1 MAYTL
6 FDYAQLAPSNL
17 VRGVI
22 DVFRRESFVM
32 DHLSFPPTKGLQ
44 ETVTR
49 TAGLPAVG
57 FRKIGETFGQSK
69 ATFEPVSERVF
80 DLGGFIDVDKM
91 LVKADPSQMAVH
103 TDAFVTAIS
112 YEFNDYFVNGDPTVD
127 IDGFTGLWYRL
138 QNFLPTR
145 QTILGGGID
154 VSPDSA
160 GLAAAFNLLLDG
172 IDSVISVLDGHMAT
186 LFLVNRTLWLR
197 LNSGLRQLN
206 LFAQDVD
213 QYGRSV
219 MRFGTGGP
227 WIYDLGTQADQATE
241 IIGNS
246 ELVDGSALTGGTP
259 GTDGHT
265 SLYAMRTGGN
275 YLSGM
280 QLYGI
285 DVNKIGLLESG
296 VAYRT
301 VIDWPV
307 GIKHVN
313 PRAIARL
320 VGVEAA

>member
-22 DVFRRESFVM
+22 DVFRRESFIM
-32 DHLSFPPTKGLQ
+32 DHISFPPVKGLQ

-57 FRKIGETFGQSK
+57 FRRIGETFGESK
-69 ATFEPVSERVF
+69 ATFEPVTERIF
-80 DLGGFIDVDKM
+80 DLGGFIDVDKI
-91 LVKADPSQMAVH
+91 LVKADPSQMAIH
-103 TDAFVTAIS
+103 TDAFVTAVA
-112 YEFNDYFVNGDPTVD
+112 YEFNDYFINGDPTVD
-127 IDGFTGLWYRL
+127 VDGFTGLWYRL
-138 QNFLPTR
+138 VNQLPAR
-145 QTILGGGID
+145 QTVTPAALVD

-160 GLAAAFNLLLDG
+160 ALAVAFNDLLDG
-172 IDSVISVLDGHMAT
+172 IDETISVLDGHMAT

-206 LFAQDVD
+206 LFAQDID

-241 IIGNS
+241 IIGNA
-246 ELVDGSALTGGTP
+246 ENLAGSALLGGTA
-259 GTDGHT
+259 T

-280 QLYGI
+280 QLYGL
-285 DVNKIGLLESG
+285 DVQKIGLLENG

-307 GIKHVN
+307 GIKFVN
-313 PRAIARL
+313 PRSIARL
-320 VGVEAA
+320 TGTVAA

>member
-22 DVFRRESFVM
+22 DVFRRESFIM
-32 DHLSFPPTKGLQ
+32 DHISFPPVKGLQ

-57 FRKIGETFGQSK
+57 FRRIGETFGESK
-69 ATFEPVSERVF
+69 ATFEPVTERIF
-80 DLGGFIDVDKM
+80 DLGGFIDVDKV
-91 LVKADPSQMAVH
+91 LVKADPSQMAIH
-103 TDAFVTAIS
+103 TDAFVTAVA
-112 YEFNDYFVNGDPTVD
+112 YEFNDYFINGDPTVD
-127 IDGFTGLWYRL
+127 VDGFTGLWYRL
-138 QNFLPTR
+138 RNQLPAR
-145 QTILGGGID
+145 QTITPAALVD

-160 GLAAAFNLLLDG
+160 ALAVAFNNLLDG
-172 IDSVISVLDGHMAT
+172 IDETISVLDGHMAT

-206 LFAQDVD
+206 LFAQDID

-241 IIGNS
+241 IIGNA
-246 ELVDGSALTGGTP
+246 ENLAGSALLGGTA
-259 GTDGHT
+259 T

-280 QLYGI
+280 QLYGL
-285 DVNKIGLLESG
+285 DVQRIGLLESG

-307 GIKHVN
+307 GIKFVN
-313 PRAIARL
+313 PRSVARL
-320 VGVEAA
+320 TGTVAA

>member
-22 DVFRRESFVM
+22 DVFRRESFIM
-32 DHLSFPPTKGLQ
+32 DHLAFPPVKGLQ

-69 ATFEPVSERVF
+69 ATFEPVTERIF
-80 DLGGFIDVDKM
+80 DLGGFIDVDKI

-112 YEFNDYFVNGDPTVD
+112 YEFNDYFINGDPTVD
-127 IDGFTGLWYRL
+127 VDGFTGLWYRL
-138 QNFLPTR
+138 QNFLPAR
-145 QTILGGGID
+145 QTVTPAALVD

-160 GLAAAFNLLLDG
+160 ALAVAFNNLLDG
-172 IDSVISVLDGHMAT
+172 IDSTISVLEGHMAT

-206 LFAQDVD
+206 LFAQDID

-241 IIGNS
+241 IITNT
-246 ELVDGSALTGGTP
+246 ENLAASALTGGTA
-259 GTDGHT
+259 T

-275 YLSGM
+275 FLSGM
-280 QLYGI
+280 QLYGL
-285 DVNKIGLLESG
+285 DVQRIGLLESG

-301 VIDWPV
+301 VIDWPI

-320 VGVEAA
+320 TGTVAA

>member
-17 VRGVI
+17 IRGVI

-32 DHLSFPPTKGLQ
+32 DHLPFPPVKGLQ

-80 DLGGFIDVDKM
+80 DLGGFIDVDKI

-112 YEFNDYFVNGDPTVD
+112 YEFNDYFINGDPTVD

-138 QNFLPTR
+138 QNSLPAR
-145 QTILGGGID
+145 QTVTPAALVD

-160 GLAAAFNLLLDG
+160 ALAVAFNDLLDG
-172 IDSVISVLDGHMAT
+172 IDETISVLDGHMAT

-241 IIGNS
+241 IIGNV
-246 ELVDGSALTGGTP
+246 ENLAASALIGGTA
-259 GTDGHT
+259 T

-280 QLYGI
+280 QLYGL
-285 DVNKIGLLESG
+285 DVQRIGLLESG

-320 VGVEAA
+320 TGTVAA

>member
-17 VRGVI
+17 IRGVI

-32 DHLSFPPTKGLQ
+32 DHLSFPPVKGLQ

-57 FRKIGETFGQSK
+57 FRKIGETFGASK

-80 DLGGFIDVDKM
+80 DLGGFIDVDKI
-91 LVKADPSQMAVH
+91 LVKADPSQMAIH

-112 YEFNDYFVNGDPTVD
+112 YEFNDYFINGDPSVD

-138 QNFLPTR
+138 QNFLPAR
-145 QTILGGGID
+145 QTVNAPAGGID
-154 VSPDSA
+154 VSPDS
-160 GLAAAFNLLLDG
+160 GSLATAFNDLLDG
-172 IDSVISVLDGHMAT
+172 IDAVISVLDGHMAT

-206 LFAQDVD
+206 LFAQDQD

-227 WIYDLGTQADQATE
+227 FIYDLGTQADQATE
-241 IIGNS
+241 IIGNA
-246 ELVDGSALTGGTP
+246 ETEIGDALTG
-259 GTDGHT
+259 DVFT

-320 VGVEAA
+320 VGIEAA